1 MSIHYARDQGV
12 LYHELTKI
20 VLKNFNMM
28 KLYNK
33 LVIRL
38 FKDMHFKMTI
48 NWPLQNYVIQGFDG
62 DSSK

>member
-20 VLKNFNMM
+20 VLQNFNMM
-28 KLYNK
+28 KLYNQ

-38 FKDMHFKMTI
+38 FKDMHVKLTI
-48 NWPLQNYVIQGFDG
+48 N
-62 DSSK
+62 